1 MNKMIERIERESGV
15 AGLASILSGLSPTDL
30 QSLMLAVYKQHA
42 SQRQPAQLLAAY
54 EESRFVQPAAVEPTR
69 FNEWECVAFSSLPD
83 GFEALILSP
92 VCPLGTNS
100 VVALVDQDWAIATSR
115 NTEVVSDA
123 TNVMAL
129 ECAKRR
135 RDLLKQNSKSAEAV
149 HLAASHRLVRTV
161 RFEGPHSFA
170 HFSLF
175 GLCSAGR
182 DQGNLQFELSTLR
195 THIKFYLKALRTFLG
210 EGLKLELRL
219 TDFNDFDRKEM
230 LEAQLLAP
238 IQASFKD
245 VACTFND
252 ARTTGRGYYRD
263 VCFHID
269 AFKNSGERL
278 NVADGGAVDW
288 TAKLLSNGKERAI
301 ISGIGSERV
310 CTAFE

>member
-1 MNKMIERIERESGV
+1 MNKLIERIERESGV
-15 AGLASILSGLSPTDL
+15 PGLASVLSGLSPTDL
-30 QSLMLAVYKQHA
+30 QSLMLDVYKNHA

-54 EESRFVQPAAVEPTR
+54 EDNRFVQPAAVEPSR
-69 FNEWECVAFSSLPD
+69 FNEWERIAFSSLPD

-135 RDLLKQNSKSAEAV
+135 RDLLKQSSKSTESV
-149 HLAASHRLVRTV
+149 HLATSHRLVRTV
-161 RFEGPHSFA
+161 KFEDPHSFS
-170 HFSLF
+170 HFSIF

-195 THIKFYLKALRTFLG
+195 THIEFYLKALRTFLG
-210 EGLKLELRL
+210 ENLKLELCL

-230 LEAQLLAP
+230 LEAQLLTP
-238 IQASFKD
+238 IRASFAD
-245 VACTFND
+245 VNCTFND
-252 ARTTGRGYYRD
+252 ERTTGLGYYRD
-263 VCFHID
+263 LCFHID
-269 AFKNSGERL
+269 AYKDSGERL
-278 NVADGGAVDW
+278 NVVDGGAVDW
-288 TAKLLSNGKERAI
+288 TSKLLSNGKERAI

-310 CTAFE
+310 CTAF